1 MGCPGTVAR
10 FSLKIAFVFLVSSL
24 IILFVTLHG
33 DAASEQQQNR
43 TERVRLYLFWGK
55 GCPHCSEEM
64 EFLKTLKRKYPT
76 LEVKEYEVWYDK
88 QNASLFGRIIKAAGG
103 QAVGVPGT
111 VIGSRVFIGFNVQ
124 TARAIEDAIVICRER
139 GCPDAMELI
148 ARPPADL

>member
-10 FSLKIAFVFLVSSL
+10 LSVLLVSIL
-24 IILFVTLHG
+24 IIPFVALHSV
-33 DAASEQQQNR
+33 AASEQQQNR

-55 GCPHCSEEM
+55 GCPHCSEEI
-64 EFLKTLKRKYPT
+64 EFLKTLKQKYPT

-111 VIGSRVFIGFNVQ
+111 VIGNRVFIGFNVQ
-124 TARAIEDAIVICRER
+124 TARAIEDAILICRER

-148 ARPPADL
+148 